1 MLKRYQLSAARFGG
15 QIKGSRGR
23 AGSHTMQHDPS
34 DKAKVVALPPLI
46 LAGILVLGF
55 VLDLAWPAMF
65 LPRTTALV
73 IGILVILGA
82 IGVPLLAIREMV
94 QAKTALNVRK
104 PTTEIVTSGV
114 FQFSRNPIYLG
125 MVLLCL
131 GAAFLLDSVWFLA
144 LCVPLAIVL
153 QRGVIEPEE
162 TYLEQK
168 FGAKYLRYKA
178 KVRRWL

>member
-1 MLKRYQLSAARFGG
+1 MA
-15 QIKGSRGR
+15 
-23 AGSHTMQHDPS
+23 
-34 DKAKVVALPPLI
+34 
-46 LAGILVLGF
+46 
-55 VLDLAWPAMF
+55 
-65 LPRTTALV
+65 
-73 IGILVILGA
+73 IGILVVIGA
-82 IGVPLLAIREMV
+82 IGVPLLAVREMV
-94 QAKTALNVRK
+94 RAKTAVDVRK

-144 LCVPLAIVL
+144 LCAPLAIVL
-153 QRGVIEPEE
+153 QRGVIEE

-178 KVRRWL
+178 KVRRWI